1 MTRTDG
7 TTAEFAAVDVA
18 DKLTGSISLTK
29 QVTGPGAGSLPAGT
43 TFTVDY
49 TYEGLGLKG
58 PGTVT
63 LVNGQTVSVSGVPA
77 GNRVTLTEVAPTG
90 GISSAFAWVAP
101 VFVLPDGT
109 RSPAPATFAV
119 TKAGQALS
127 IELDNPTVPV
137 IPDTGLNAPQLTT
150 TGLTLIFLGG
160 LLLVLGSR
168 RRSTYRS

>member
-1 MTRTDG
+1 M
-7 TTAEFAAVDVA
+7 VNIA
-18 DKLTGSISLTK
+18 DELTSSVSITK
-29 QVTGPGAGSLPAGT
+29 KVTGPGAASLAAGT
-43 TFTVDY
+43 TFTVNY

-63 LVNGQTVSVSGVPA
+63 LVDGQTVTVPNVPV
-77 GNRVTLTEVAPTG
+77 GTVVTLTEVAPTG

-168 RRSTYRS
+168 RRSAYRS